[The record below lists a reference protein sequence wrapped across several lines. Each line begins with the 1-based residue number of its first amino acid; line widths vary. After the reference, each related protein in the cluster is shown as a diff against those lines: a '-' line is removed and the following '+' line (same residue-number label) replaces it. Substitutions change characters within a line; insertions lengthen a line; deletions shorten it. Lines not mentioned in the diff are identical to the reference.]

1 MKSPLFLIL
10 LVVSNLYFAGCKKDN
25 NPNSSTND
33 VKSKLKSAQ
42 IVNAS
47 NKYCFELLKSMQ
59 NKAPDKNLFISPF
72 STMEALSM
80 AYNGAAGTTK
90 DEMAGVLGFSQY
102 SDNEINE
109 YNQSLTSALT
119 QADEKVK
126 FEVANSIW
134 YKQGFPVLQSFL
146 DVNSE
151 YYDAEVKALD
161 FSSPDAVTTINN
173 WADAKTHDKI
183 QTIIDAIPPE
193 AVMYLINAIYFKGT
207 WQYEFDKT
215 KTTTT
220 DFFLED
226 GSTVQQNQMSLQT
239 SLNYYSNEDFEVV
252 ELPYGSGAFN
262 FMIVLPKSGKKV
274 NDITTGLTD
283 IKWADIISSMNKVK
297 VVVKMPR
304 IQFELNCLLNEPLI
318 NLGMQSAFKPDIAD
332 FSRIDGAKDLFISKV
347 IHKTYIDLDE
357 EGTEAA
363 AVTAVEFETTAIING
378 REDKPIF
385 FVANRP
391 FIYAIT
397 EKSTGAVLFI
407 GKMLDPTVSK
417 VDIQ

>member
-1 MKSPLFLIL
+1 MKSTLFLIL
-10 LVVSNLYFAGCKKDN
+10 LVVSSLYFAGCKKDN
-25 NPNSSTND
+25 TPNLSTND

-47 NKYCFELLKSMQ
+47 NKYCFELFKSIQ

-102 SDNEINE
+102 SDKEINE
-109 YNQSLTSALT
+109 YNQSLTSALI

-173 WADAKTHDKI
+173 WVDAKTHDKI

-193 AVMYLINAIYFKGT
+193 AVMYLINAIYFKGS

-220 DFFLED
+220 DFYLTD
-226 GSTVQQNQMSLQT
+226 GSTVQQNQMSMET
-239 SLNYYSNEDFEVV
+239 SLNYYSSADFEVV

-262 FMIVLPKSGKKV
+262 FMIVLPLPGKNI

-283 IKWADIISSMNKVK
+283 TKWADIINSMNKVK
-297 VVVKMPR
+297 IVVKMPK
-304 IQFELNCLLNEPLI
+304 IKFELNSLLNDPLI
-318 NLGMQSAFKPDIAD
+318 NLGMKSAFNADIAD
-332 FSRIDGAKDLFISKV
+332 FSRIDSARDLFISRV

-363 AVTAVEFETTAIING
+363 AVTAVEFEATAILNG
-378 REDKPIF
+378 PEDKPIF